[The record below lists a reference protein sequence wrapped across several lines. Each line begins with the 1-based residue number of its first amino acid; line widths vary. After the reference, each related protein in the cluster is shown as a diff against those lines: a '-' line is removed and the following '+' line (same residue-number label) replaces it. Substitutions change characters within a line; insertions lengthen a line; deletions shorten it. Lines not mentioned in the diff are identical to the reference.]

1 MKKVKLFE
9 EFHID
14 PSINEAADFNDP
26 VLMAFR
32 AAKMNREKELAK
44 PKRKPLYGKQRVKAE
59 DNLWDISQD
68 LKDLYSDRG
77 QMLIDMEQEAE
88 AEGGPIA
95 NEYGDKLNK
104 IEDEIQM
111 LITKR
116 GKLEM
121 ILAESVVTEAVKEVV
136 LSNEILDFLE
146 ERGILNG
153 SDAQKVHKDLTAFLK
168 EKGIKESVV
177 TEAKNTTGLAF
188 KEEQDYLD
196 FKEFIAEQPRGDIRK
211 DIGWDSKTKSWEVIM
226 DVKVLDDIY
235 GEGHPGNKESGWYG
249 ALPGDFE
256 SVIIERFV
264 NEGEVDIQE
273 EINGDFAQLY
283 AKLNDLAEE
292 TTDSKWRKAI
302 DTMIK
307 NLESIEDKIG
317 QTARKLGVVPTHESV
332 TESVVNEALSKEQKM
347 VETFLNKIAKEFDYS
362 IQDAVRF
369 VKETISKMGL
379 DESIVTEE
387 ATKVTPE
394 SDVMLD
400 DYTTEAG
407 EVINT
412 IEIIGAIISSES
424 EKEFEDYF
432 YKQYGHLSFTGNDMS
447 TLVKYYNDYLE
458 EVTAKETE
466 EEEAKKKED
475 EKGDEEDPLAGL

>member
-14 PSINEAADFNDP
+14 PSVNEAADFNDP

-44 PKRKPLYGKQRVKAE
+44 PKRRPLYGKQRVKAE

-121 ILAESVVTEAVKEVV
+121 ILA
-136 LSNEILDFLE
+136 
-146 ERGILNG
+146 
-153 SDAQKVHKDLTAFLK
+153 
-168 EKGIKESVV
+168 ESVV

-256 SVIIERFV
+256 SVIIEGFV

-317 QTARKLGVVPTHESV
+317 QTARKLGVVPTNESV
-332 TESVVNEALSKEQKM
+332 TESVVNEALSKE
-347 VETFLNKIAKEFDYS
+347 S
-362 IQDAVRF
+362 W
-369 VKETISKMGL
+369 
-379 DESIVTEE
+379 
-387 ATKVTPE
+387 
-394 SDVMLD
+394 
-400 DYTTEAG
+400 
-407 EVINT
+407 
-412 IEIIGAIISSES
+412 
-424 EKEFEDYF
+424 
-432 YKQYGHLSFTGNDMS
+432 LSQR
-447 TLVKYYNDYLE
+447 
-458 EVTAKETE
+458 
-466 EEEAKKKED
+466 
-475 EKGDEEDPLAGL
+475 